1 MILLVG
7 NFLSKST
14 GVVNV
19 GEGLAKKL
27 AEAGYVVYTTSQVKN
42 RLLRFCDILYTTWR
56 LRDQYR
62 VAQVDVF
69 SGPSFIWAEAVCF
82 LMRALEKPYILTLHG
97 GNLPSFAK
105 LHPGRV
111 SRLLGSAA
119 AVTVPSRYLLEQ
131 MKAYREGLILLPNPI
146 ELQNYPFHLRET
158 LSPRLVWLR
167 SFHSIYNPSLVP
179 QVLARLAPKYPQVKI
194 DMIGPDKGDGS
205 LQEMLSLADQLGVRD
220 RIIIHGAVPK
230 EQVPEYLNRGDIFLN
245 TTHFDNVPVSVIEA
259 MACGLCIISTD
270 VGGMPYLLQDEE
282 DSLLIP
288 PNDPNTMA
296 ASVDRLLEEPA
307 TAAKLSSA
315 ARKKVEAFDWA
326 VVLPSWMQL
335 FELAQLHQAG
345 EMI

>member
-27 AEAGYVVYTTSQVKN
+27 EEAGYAVYTASQVKN

-69 SGPSFIWAEAVCF
+69 SGPSFIWAEAACF
-82 LMRALEKPYILTLHG
+82 LMGAMGKRYILTLHG
-97 GNLPSFAK
+97 GNLPSFAQ

-111 SRLLGSAA
+111 GRLLRSAP
-119 AVTVPSRYLLEQ
+119 AVTVPSRYLFEQ
-131 MKAYREGLILLPNPI
+131 MKAYREDLILLPNPI
-146 ELQNYPFHLRET
+146 ELQNYPLHLRQT

-179 QVLARLAPKYPQVKI
+179 QVLARLAPKYPHVKI
-194 DMIGPDKGDGS
+194 DMLGPDKGDGS
-205 LQEMLSLADQLGVRD
+205 MQAMLSLADQLGVRD
-220 RIIIHGAVPK
+220 RIEIHGAVPK

-245 TTHFDNVPVSVIEA
+245 TTNFDNVPVSVLEA
-259 MACGLCIISTD
+259 MACGLNIVSTNA
-270 VGGMPYLLQDEE
+270 GGLPYLLDNHV
-282 DSLLIP
+282 DSLLVP
-288 PNDPNTMA
+288 PDNADQMA
-296 ASVDRLLEEPA
+296 LAIAQLLESPGFA
-307 TAAKLSSA
+307 TELALE
-315 ARKKVEAFDWA
+315 ARRKVEKFDWCEI
-326 VVLPSWMQL
+326 LPLWL
-335 FELAQLHQAG
+335 KLIARFESSSTH
-345 EMI
+345 